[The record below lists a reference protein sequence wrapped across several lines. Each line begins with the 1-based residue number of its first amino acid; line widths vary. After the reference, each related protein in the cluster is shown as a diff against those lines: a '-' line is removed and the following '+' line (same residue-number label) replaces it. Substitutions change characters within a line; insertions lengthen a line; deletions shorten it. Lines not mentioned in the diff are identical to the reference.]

1 MPLPFRTAVKQWWN
15 PPSLESAER
24 AVLSFLPFFPEPDA
38 FRSARSLQVELSPG
52 RVINEFEITRTTES
66 IEEELV
72 ILHGYGAGLA
82 FFVRNFDGL
91 SRIAGWRLHA
101 LDLLGYGRSSRPK
114 FRIKAKDKYDAV
126 YASEN
131 WFIDSIEEWR
141 QKRGIDKFTLM
152 AHSMGGYVGV
162 AYALRYPERIKKL
175 ILVSPAGV
183 PRDPF
188 VVHAENG
195 QPVTLDVADV
205 ANAEMVP
212 QQETTKA
219 HAVHNSAGQ
228 YPHPIAKEELKRPI
242 PSWLVFL
249 WERHVSPFIFV
260 RHTGPLGPQLVYL
273 WTSNRFS
280 MLPKAQSAAL
290 HDYVLGLFTA
300 RGSGEYAVTRL
311 LAPGAYA
318 RIALIDRVRNLKVPT
333 WWMYG
338 ENDWMDAEAGEKAAE
353 IMRQNGVKS
362 ECKIISRAGH
372 HLYLDN
378 PKEFNAYVTSLMRT
392 Y

>member
-1 MPLPFRTAVKQWWN
+1 MPLPFREAVQQWWS
-15 PPSLESAER
+15 PPSLEISEKK
-24 AVLSFLPFFPEPDA
+24 VLSFLPFFPEPDA
-38 FRSARSLQVELSPG
+38 SRSAQSLQVELSPT
-52 RVINEFEITRTTES
+52 RMINEFEITRTTEKV
-66 IEEELV
+66 ENDLV

-82 FFVRNFDGL
+82 FFIRNFDGL

-114 FRIKAKDKYDAV
+114 FRIKAKDKYEAV
-126 YASEN
+126 YAAES
-131 WFIDSIEEWR
+131 WFVDSIEEWR
-141 QKRGIDKFTLM
+141 QKRGLDKFTLM

-162 AYALRYPERIKKL
+162 AYALRYPERVKKL

-188 VVHAENG
+188 VIHDDAGESVSVDPMQLAAAEL
-195 QPVTLDVADV
+195 Q
-205 ANAEMVP
+205 P
-212 QQETTKA
+212 QQETTKP
-219 HAVHNSAGQ
+219 HTLHNSSGQ
-228 YPHPIAKEELKRPI
+228 YPHPVAKGELKRPI

-249 WERHVSPFIFV
+249 WERHVSPFVFV

-280 MLPKAQSAAL
+280 MLPKEQAAAL

-318 RIALIDRVRNLKVPT
+318 RIALIDRIKNLKVPT
-333 WWMYG
+333 VWMYG

-353 IMRQNGVKS
+353 IMRKNGVRS
-362 ECKIISRAGH
+362 ECKTISRAGH

-378 PKEFNAYVTSLMRT
+378 PEEFNAYVTTELKAS
-392 Y
+392 